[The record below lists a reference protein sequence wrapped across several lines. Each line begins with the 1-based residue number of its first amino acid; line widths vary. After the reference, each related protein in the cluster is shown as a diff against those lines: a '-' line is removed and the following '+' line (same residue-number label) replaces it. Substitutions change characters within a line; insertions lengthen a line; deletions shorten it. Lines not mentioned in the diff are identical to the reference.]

1 MTNSRVK
8 DFLPGLQVLNA
19 RQHVQVTS
27 GVLLNHV
34 HDIVGSQAL
43 FEPPLWHQEAHDAGG
58 GRGGETSLLNVSR
71 DRKTNDQ
78 ITADISE

>member
-43 FEPPLWHQEAHDAGG
+43 FEPPL
-58 GRGGETSLLNVSR
+58 
-71 DRKTNDQ
+71 
-78 ITADISE
+78 